1 MSNIKEVIE
10 DSFSR
15 YAGNVILNRAICDA
29 RDMLKPS
36 ARMLMYSQMAITKNI
51 PSKPFVKSA
60 RVVGDALGHYYEHG
74 DSSCYGTYMRLA
86 KPFAMRYCLE
96 NCQGNSG
103 TINSTNDEA
112 SMRYTELR
120 LSDLGFSLFNDIDK
134 ETINEWST
142 NFDETESYPKV
153 APSKGYYNIC
163 NGTVG
168 LGIALSS
175 NIPQFNLKEINN
187 SLIKLLWNPKISFE
201 EICVLP
207 DYATGALLLNED
219 EVRESLR
226 VGSGA
231 AVKLRSV
238 VEYDKKR
245 RTLIVKELPYGVYT
259 ETINKQI
266 QSLLEKNPNCGI
278 DNINDASHKTPDYEI
293 YLTKNAKPDKVLK
306 LLFKETSLQSYN
318 TINMTVLV
326 DGKKP
331 AVLGLKELLQS
342 HLDHE
347 KIVYTRGFEF
357 DLRKIMARLHIIE
370 GLMKAYDMINEVVKT
385 IKSSSSSKEA
395 NIALRELLLID
406 EIQAKAIL
414 DLKLSRLSKLDINKL
429 KDEKSG
435 LEKEKTRIEAILN
448 DEILLKKEI
457 EKGLREVA
465 AKFGDAR
472 RTKIMNISN
481 DDNDEEDV
489 EEKRLSLSLTNEG
502 AVFTTETSTLY
513 SQKRNGT
520 GSKFKLDKGEYVV
533 DTVIGSSK
541 DEILFFTSTGKFYHT
556 KTSDFVVGEKQYLN
570 NLISLEV
577 DEKIM
582 ASTLLTKES
591 QKDNIIFITKK
602 GLLKKSSL
610 SEYNLKRGNGAQAI
624 KLDDDDIIR
633 SVLILKDENIGILS
647 KAGYFIIISTSDIRP
662 IGRIA
667 RGVIGMKLSPK
678 DEVISAHV
686 ILNDTKEIAS
696 ISEDGYTKRTDIGE
710 FKVTGRATKGAKIQ
724 SSENMIDFLT
734 FNENSD
740 ILIVSNKAQ
749 IKIKKDDIPLLGRGA
764 VGVKSIK
771 LGSGKVV
778 CFSKI

>member
-1 MSNIKEVIE
+1 MSNIKGVIE

-36 ARMLMYSQMAITKNI
+36 ARMLMYSQMTITKNI
-51 PSKPFVKSA
+51 PSKPFIKSA

-74 DSSCYGTYMRLA
+74 DSSCYGTYMRMA

-120 LSDLGFSLFNDIDK
+120 LSDLGFGLFNDIDK

-175 NIPQFNLKEINN
+175 NIPQFNLKEIND
-187 SLIKLLWNPKISFE
+187 SLIKLLWNPEISFD

-226 VGSGA
+226 AGNGA

-245 RTLIVKELPYGVYT
+245 RTLVVKELPYGVYT
-259 ETINKQI
+259 ETISKQI

-278 DNINDASHKTPDYEI
+278 DNVNDASHKTPDYEI

-370 GLMKAYDMINEVVKT
+370 GLMKAYDMIDEVVKT

-489 EEKRLSLSLTNEG
+489 EEKQLSLSLTNEG

-513 SQKRNGT
+513 SQRRNGT

-647 KAGYFIIISTSDIRP
+647 KAGYFIMISTSDIRP

>member
-1 MSNIKEVIE
+1 MSDIKEVIE

-74 DSSCYGTYMRLA
+74 DSSCYGTYMRMA

-120 LSDLGFSLFNDIDK
+120 LSDLGFSLFNDINK

-175 NIPQFNLKEINN
+175 SIPQFNLKEINN
-187 SLIKLLWNPKISFE
+187 SLIKLLWNPEISFE

-226 VGSGA
+226 VGCGA

-266 QSLLEKNPNCGI
+266 QTLLEKNPNCGI
-278 DNINDASHKTPDYEI
+278 DNVNDASHKTPDYEI

-370 GLMKAYDMINEVVKT
+370 GLMKAYDIIDEVVKT
-385 IKSSSSSKEA
+385 IKSSPSSKEA
-395 NIALRELLLID
+395 NIALRELLSID

-435 LEKEKTRIEAILN
+435 LEKEKARIEAILN
-448 DEILLKKEI
+448 DEVLLKKEI

-465 AKFGDAR
+465 EKFGDAR

-481 DDNDEEDV
+481 DDEEEDI
-489 EEKRLSLSLTNEG
+489 EEKQLSLSFTNEG

-533 DTVIGSSK
+533 DTVIGSNK

-556 KTSDFVVGEKQYLN
+556 KINDFVVGEKQYLN

-647 KAGYFIIISTSDIRP
+647 KAGYFIMISTSDIRP

-667 RGVIGMKLSPK
+667 RGVIGMKLSSK

-686 ILNDTKEIAS
+686 IPNDTKEIAS

-710 FKVTGRATKGAKIQ
+710 FKITGRATKGAKIQ

-749 IKIKKDDIPLLGRGA
+749 IKIKKDDIPLLSRGA

>member
-1 MSNIKEVIE
+1 MSNIKEVIK

-74 DSSCYGTYMRLA
+74 DSSCYGTYMRMA

-120 LSDLGFSLFNDIDK
+120 LSDLGFSLFNDINK

-175 NIPQFNLKEINN
+175 SIPQFNLKEINN
-187 SLIKLLWNPKISFE
+187 SLIKLLWNPEISFE

-226 VGSGA
+226 VGCGA
-231 AVKLRSV
+231 AAKLRSV

-266 QSLLEKNPNCGI
+266 QTLLEKNPNCGI
-278 DNINDASHKTPDYEI
+278 DNVNDASHKTPDYEI
-293 YLTKNAKPDKVLK
+293 YLAKNAKPDKVLK

-370 GLMKAYDMINEVVKT
+370 GLMKAYDMIDEVVKT

-448 DEILLKKEI
+448 DETLLKKEI

-481 DDNDEEDV
+481 DDDEEDV
-489 EEKRLSLSLTNEG
+489 EEKQLSLSLTNEG

-582 ASTLLTKES
+582 ASTLLTKEN

-624 KLDDDDIIR
+624 KLDDDDTIR

-647 KAGYFIIISTSDIRP
+647 KAGYFIMISTSDIRP

-667 RGVIGMKLSPK
+667 RGVIGMKLSSK

>member
-1 MSNIKEVIE
+1 MSDIKEVIE

-29 RDMLKPS
+29 RDMLNPS

-74 DSSCYGTYMRLA
+74 DSSCYGTYMRMA

-120 LSDLGFSLFNDIDK
+120 LSDLGFSLFNDINK

-175 NIPQFNLKEINN
+175 SIPQFNLKEINN
-187 SLIKLLWNPKISFE
+187 SLIKLLWNPEISFE

-226 VGSGA
+226 VGYGA

-266 QSLLEKNPNCGI
+266 QTLLEKNPNCGI
-278 DNINDASHKTPDYEI
+278 DNVNDASHKTPDYEI

-347 KIVYTRGFEF
+347 KSVYTRGFEF

-370 GLMKAYDMINEVVKT
+370 GLMKAYDMIDEVVKT
-385 IKSSSSSKEA
+385 IKSSPSSKEA
-395 NIALRELLLID
+395 NIALRELLSID

-435 LEKEKTRIEAILN
+435 LEKEKARIEAILN
-448 DEILLKKEI
+448 DEVLLKKEI

-465 AKFGDAR
+465 EKFGDAR

-481 DDNDEEDV
+481 DDEEEDV
-489 EEKRLSLSLTNEG
+489 EEKQLSLSFTNEG

-533 DTVIGSSK
+533 DTVIGSNK

-556 KTSDFVVGEKQYLN
+556 KINDFVVGEKQYLN

-647 KAGYFIIISTSDIRP
+647 KAGYFIMISTSDIRP

-667 RGVIGMKLSPK
+667 RGVIGMKLSSK

-686 ILNDTKEIAS
+686 IPNDTKEIAS
-696 ISEDGYTKRTDIGE
+696 ISEDGYTKRTDVGE
-710 FKVTGRATKGAKIQ
+710 FKITGRATKGAKIQ

-734 FNENSD
+734 FKENSD

-749 IKIKKDDIPLLGRGA
+749 IKIKKDDIPLLSRGA

>member
-1 MSNIKEVIE
+1 MSDIKEVIE

-15 YAGNVILNRAICDA
+15 YAGNVILNRAICDV

-74 DSSCYGTYMRLA
+74 DSSCYGTYMRMA

-120 LSDLGFSLFNDIDK
+120 LSDLGFSLFNDINK

-175 NIPQFNLKEINN
+175 SIPQFNLKEINN
-187 SLIKLLWNPKISFE
+187 SLIKLLWNPEISFE

-226 VGSGA
+226 VGCGA

-266 QSLLEKNPNCGI
+266 QTLLEKNPNCGI
-278 DNINDASHKTPDYEI
+278 DNVNDASHKTPDYEI

-306 LLFKETSLQSYN
+306 LLFKETSLQNYN

-370 GLMKAYDMINEVVKT
+370 GLMKAYDVIDEVVKT

-395 NIALRELLLID
+395 NIALRELLSID

-435 LEKEKTRIEAILN
+435 LEKEKDRIEAILN
-448 DEILLKKEI
+448 DEVLLKKEI

-481 DDNDEEDV
+481 DDDEEDV
-489 EEKRLSLSLTNEG
+489 EEKQLSLSLTNEG

-513 SQKRNGT
+513 SQRRNGT

-533 DTVIGSSK
+533 DTVIGSNK

-647 KAGYFIIISTSDIRP
+647 KAGYFIMISTSDIRP

-667 RGVIGMKLSPK
+667 RGVIGMKLSPN

-696 ISEDGYTKRTDIGE
+696 ISEDGYTKRTDISE
-710 FKVTGRATKGAKIQ
+710 FKITGRATKGAKIQ

-749 IKIKKDDIPLLGRGA
+749 IKIKKDDIPLLSRGA

>member
-1 MSNIKEVIE
+1 MSNIKGVIE

-36 ARMLMYSQMAITKNI
+36 ARMLMYSQMTITKNI
-51 PSKPFVKSA
+51 PSKAFIKSA

-74 DSSCYGTYMRLA
+74 DSSCYGTYMRMA

-120 LSDLGFSLFNDIDK
+120 LSDLGFGLFNDIDK

-175 NIPQFNLKEINN
+175 NIPQFNLKEIND
-187 SLIKLLWNPKISFE
+187 SLIKLLWNPEISFD

-226 VGSGA
+226 AGNGA

-245 RTLIVKELPYGVYT
+245 RTLVVKELPYGVYT
-259 ETINKQI
+259 ETISKQI

-278 DNINDASHKTPDYEI
+278 DNVNDASHKTPDYEI

-370 GLMKAYDMINEVVKT
+370 GLMKAYDMIDEVVKT

-489 EEKRLSLSLTNEG
+489 EEKQLSLSLTNEG

-513 SQKRNGT
+513 SQRRNGT

-610 SEYNLKRGNGAQAI
+610 SEYNLKRGNGALAI

-647 KAGYFIIISTSDIRP
+647 KAGYFIMISTSDIRP

-667 RGVIGMKLSPK
+667 RGVIGMKLSLK

-686 ILNDTKEIAS
+686 IPNDTKEIAS
-696 ISEDGYTKRTDIGE
+696 ISEDGYTKRTDISE
-710 FKVTGRATKGAKIQ
+710 FKITGRATKGAKIQ

-734 FNENSD
+734 FNKNSD

>member
-1 MSNIKEVIE
+1 MSNIKGVIE

-36 ARMLMYSQMAITKNI
+36 ARMLMYSQMTITKNI
-51 PSKPFVKSA
+51 PSKPFIKSA

-74 DSSCYGTYMRLA
+74 DSSCYGTYMRMA

-120 LSDLGFSLFNDIDK
+120 LSDLGFGLFNDIDK

-175 NIPQFNLKEINN
+175 NIPQFNLKEIND
-187 SLIKLLWNPKISFE
+187 SLIKLLWNPEISFD

-226 VGSGA
+226 AGNGA

-245 RTLIVKELPYGVYT
+245 RTLVVKELPYGVYT
-259 ETINKQI
+259 ETISKQI

-278 DNINDASHKTPDYEI
+278 DNVNDASHKTPDYEI

-370 GLMKAYDMINEVVKT
+370 GLMKAYDMIDEVVKT

-429 KDEKSG
+429 KDERFG

-481 DDNDEEDV
+481 DDDEEDV
-489 EEKRLSLSLTNEG
+489 EEKQLSLSLTNEG

-513 SQKRNGT
+513 SQRRNGT

-582 ASTLLTKES
+582 ASTLLTKEN

-624 KLDDDDIIR
+624 KLDDDDTIR

-647 KAGYFIIISTSDIRP
+647 KAGYFIMISTSDIRP

-686 ILNDTKEIAS
+686 ILNDAKEIAS

-749 IKIKKDDIPLLGRGA
+749 MKIKKDDIPLLGRGA

>member
-1 MSNIKEVIE
+1 MSDIKEVIE

-74 DSSCYGTYMRLA
+74 DSSCYETYMRMA

-120 LSDLGFSLFNDIDK
+120 LSDLGFSLFNDINK

-175 NIPQFNLKEINN
+175 SIPQFNLKEINN
-187 SLIKLLWNPKISFE
+187 SLIKLLWNPEISFE

-226 VGSGA
+226 VGWGA
-231 AVKLRSV
+231 AAKLRSV

-266 QSLLEKNPNCGI
+266 QTLLEKNPNCGI
-278 DNINDASHKTPDYEI
+278 DNVNDASHKTPDYEI

-306 LLFKETSLQSYN
+306 LLFKETSLQNYN

-370 GLMKAYDMINEVVKT
+370 GLMKAYDIIDEVVKT

-395 NIALRELLLID
+395 NIALRELLSID

-429 KDEKSG
+429 KDEKSD
-435 LEKEKTRIEAILN
+435 LEKEKARIEAILN
-448 DEILLKKEI
+448 DEVLLKKEI

-481 DDNDEEDV
+481 DDEEEDV
-489 EEKRLSLSLTNEG
+489 EEKQLSFSFTNEG

-513 SQKRNGT
+513 SQKRNGA

-533 DTVIGSSK
+533 DTIIGSNK

-577 DEKIM
+577 NEKIM

-647 KAGYFIIISTSDIRP
+647 KAGYFIMISTSDIRP

-667 RGVIGMKLSPK
+667 RGVIGMKLSLK
-678 DEVISAHV
+678 DEVISAH
-686 ILNDTKEIAS
+686 IISNGTKEIAS

-710 FKVTGRATKGAKIQ
+710 FKITGRATKGAKIQ

>member
-1 MSNIKEVIE
+1 MSDIKEVIE

-15 YAGNVILNRAICDA
+15 YAGNVILNRAICDV

-74 DSSCYGTYMRLA
+74 DSSCYGTYMRMA

-120 LSDLGFSLFNDIDK
+120 LSDLGFSLFNDINK

-175 NIPQFNLKEINN
+175 SIPQFNLKEINN
-187 SLIKLLWNPKISFE
+187 SLIKLLWNPEISFE

-226 VGSGA
+226 VGCGA

-266 QSLLEKNPNCGI
+266 QTLLEKNPNCGI
-278 DNINDASHKTPDYEI
+278 DNVNDASHKTPDYEI

-306 LLFKETSLQSYN
+306 LLFKETSLQNYN

-370 GLMKAYDMINEVVKT
+370 GLMKAYDMIDEVVKT

-395 NIALRELLLID
+395 NIALRELLSID

-435 LEKEKTRIEAILN
+435 LEKEKARIEAILN
-448 DEILLKKEI
+448 DEVLLKKEI

-481 DDNDEEDV
+481 DDEEEDV
-489 EEKRLSLSLTNEG
+489 EEKQLSFSFTNEG

-513 SQKRNGT
+513 SQKRNGA
-520 GSKFKLDKGEYVV
+520 GSKFKLDKGEYVI
-533 DTVIGSSK
+533 DTVIGSNK

-577 DEKIM
+577 NEKIM

-647 KAGYFIIISTSDIRP
+647 KAGYFIMISTSDIRP

-667 RGVIGMKLSPK
+667 RGVIGMKLSLK
-678 DEVISAHV
+678 DEVISAH
-686 ILNDTKEIAS
+686 IISNGTKEIAS

-710 FKVTGRATKGAKIQ
+710 FKITGRATKGAKIQ

-749 IKIKKDDIPLLGRGA
+749 IKIKKDDIPLLSRGA

>member
-1 MSNIKEVIE
+1 MSDIKEVIE

-74 DSSCYGTYMRLA
+74 DSSCYGTYMRMA

-120 LSDLGFSLFNDIDK
+120 LSDLGFSLFNDINK

-175 NIPQFNLKEINN
+175 SIPQFNLKEINN
-187 SLIKLLWNPKISFE
+187 SLIKLLWNPEISFE

-226 VGSGA
+226 VGCGA
-231 AVKLRSV
+231 AAKLRSV

-266 QSLLEKNPNCGI
+266 QTLLEKNPNCGI
-278 DNINDASHKTPDYEI
+278 DNVNDASHKTPDYEI

-347 KIVYTRGFEF
+347 KIVYTRGFKF

-370 GLMKAYDMINEVVKT
+370 GLMKAYDMIDEVVKT

-395 NIALRELLLID
+395 NIALRELLSID

-429 KDEKSG
+429 KDEKSD
-435 LEKEKTRIEAILN
+435 LEKEKARIEAILN
-448 DEILLKKEI
+448 DEVLLKKEI

-481 DDNDEEDV
+481 DDEEEDV
-489 EEKRLSLSLTNEG
+489 EEKQLSLSLTNEG

-513 SQKRNGT
+513 SQRRNGT

-602 GLLKKSSL
+602 GLLKKSAL
-610 SEYNLKRGNGAQAI
+610 SEYNLKRGNGALAI
-624 KLDDDDIIR
+624 KLDDDDVIR

-647 KAGYFIIISTSDIRP
+647 KAGYFIMISTSDIRP

-667 RGVIGMKLSPK
+667 RGVIGMKLSLK

-686 ILNDTKEIAS
+686 IPNDTKEIAS

-710 FKVTGRATKGAKIQ
+710 FKITGRATKGAKIQ

>member
-1 MSNIKEVIE
+1 MSDIKEVIE

-74 DSSCYGTYMRLA
+74 DSSCYGTYMRMA

-120 LSDLGFSLFNDIDK
+120 LSDLGFSLFNDINK

-175 NIPQFNLKEINN
+175 SIPQFNLKEINN
-187 SLIKLLWNPKISFE
+187 SLIKLLWNPEISFE

-226 VGSGA
+226 AGCGA
-231 AVKLRSV
+231 AAKLRSV

-266 QSLLEKNPNCGI
+266 QTLLEKNPNCGI
-278 DNINDASHKTPDYEI
+278 DNVNDASHKTPDYEI

-370 GLMKAYDMINEVVKT
+370 GLMKAYDMIDEVVKT

-395 NIALRELLLID
+395 NIALRELLSID

-429 KDEKSG
+429 KDEKSD
-435 LEKEKTRIEAILN
+435 LEKEKARIEAILN
-448 DEILLKKEI
+448 DEVLLKKEI

-481 DDNDEEDV
+481 DDDEEDV
-489 EEKRLSLSLTNEG
+489 EEKQLSLSLTNEG

-513 SQKRNGT
+513 SQRRNGT

-602 GLLKKSSL
+602 GLLKKSAL
-610 SEYNLKRGNGAQAI
+610 SEYNLKRGNGALAI
-624 KLDDDDIIR
+624 KLDDDDVIR

-647 KAGYFIIISTSDIRP
+647 KAGYFIMISTSDIRP

-686 ILNDTKEIAS
+686 IPNDTKEIAS

-710 FKVTGRATKGAKIQ
+710 FKITGRATKGAKIQ

>member
-1 MSNIKEVIE
+1 MSDIKEVIE

-74 DSSCYGTYMRLA
+74 DSSCYGTYMRMA

-120 LSDLGFSLFNDIDK
+120 LSDLGFSLFNDINK

-175 NIPQFNLKEINN
+175 SIPQFNLKEINN
-187 SLIKLLWNPKISFE
+187 SLIKLLWNPEISFE

-226 VGSGA
+226 IGYGA

-266 QSLLEKNPNCGI
+266 QTLLEKNPNCGI
-278 DNINDASHKTPDYEI
+278 DNVNDASHKTPDYEI

-370 GLMKAYDMINEVVKT
+370 GLMKAYDMIDEVVKT
-385 IKSSSSSKEA
+385 IKSSPSSKEA
-395 NIALRELLLID
+395 NIALRELLSID

-429 KDEKSG
+429 KDEKHG
-435 LEKEKTRIEAILN
+435 LEKEKARIEAILN
-448 DEILLKKEI
+448 DEVLLKKEI

-465 AKFGDAR
+465 EKFGDAR

-481 DDNDEEDV
+481 DDEEEDV
-489 EEKRLSLSLTNEG
+489 EEKQLSLSFTNEG

-533 DTVIGSSK
+533 DTVIGSNK

-556 KTSDFVVGEKQYLN
+556 KINDFVVGEKQYLN

-647 KAGYFIIISTSDIRP
+647 KAGYFIMISTSDIRP

-667 RGVIGMKLSPK
+667 RGVIGMKLSSK

-686 ILNDTKEIAS
+686 IPNDTKEIAS

-710 FKVTGRATKGAKIQ
+710 FKITGRATKGAKIQ

-749 IKIKKDDIPLLGRGA
+749 IKIKKDDIPLLSRGA

>member
-1 MSNIKEVIE
+1 MSDIKEVIE

-74 DSSCYGTYMRLA
+74 DSSCYGTYMRMA

-120 LSDLGFSLFNDIDK
+120 LSDLGFSLFNDINK

-175 NIPQFNLKEINN
+175 SIPQFNLKEIND
-187 SLIKLLWNPKISFE
+187 SLIKLLWNPEISFE

-207 DYATGALLLNED
+207 DYATGAILLNED

-226 VGSGA
+226 VGYGA

-266 QSLLEKNPNCGI
+266 QTLLEKNPNCGI
-278 DNINDASHKTPDYEI
+278 DNVNDASHKTPDYEI

-306 LLFKETSLQSYN
+306 LLFKETSLQNYN

-370 GLMKAYDMINEVVKT
+370 GLMKAYDMIDEVVKT
-385 IKSSSSSKEA
+385 IKSSPSSKEA
-395 NIALRELLLID
+395 NIALSELLSID

-429 KDEKSG
+429 KDEKYG
-435 LEKEKTRIEAILN
+435 LEKEKARIEAILN
-448 DEILLKKEI
+448 DEVLLKKEI

-465 AKFGDAR
+465 EKFGDAR

-481 DDNDEEDV
+481 DDEEEDV
-489 EEKRLSLSLTNEG
+489 EEKQLSLSFTNEG

-533 DTVIGSSK
+533 DTVIGSNK

-556 KTSDFVVGEKQYLN
+556 KVNDFVVGEKQYLN

-647 KAGYFIIISTSDIRP
+647 KAGYFIMISTSDIRP

-667 RGVIGMKLSPK
+667 RGVIGMKLSSK

-686 ILNDTKEIAS
+686 IPNDIKEIAS

-710 FKVTGRATKGAKIQ
+710 FKITGRATKGAKIQ

>member
-1 MSNIKEVIE
+1 M
-10 DSFSR
+10 
-15 YAGNVILNRAICDA
+15 
-29 RDMLKPS
+29 
-36 ARMLMYSQMAITKNI
+36 
-51 PSKPFVKSA
+51 
-60 RVVGDALGHYYEHG
+60 
-74 DSSCYGTYMRLA
+74 
-86 KPFAMRYCLE
+86 
-96 NCQGNSG
+96 
-103 TINSTNDEA
+103 
-112 SMRYTELR
+112 
-120 LSDLGFSLFNDIDK
+120 
-134 ETINEWST
+134 
-142 NFDETESYPKV
+142 
-153 APSKGYYNIC
+153 
-163 NGTVG
+163 
-168 LGIALSS
+168 
-175 NIPQFNLKEINN
+175 
-187 SLIKLLWNPKISFE
+187 
-201 EICVLP
+201 
-207 DYATGALLLNED
+207 
-219 EVRESLR
+219 
-226 VGSGA
+226 
-231 AVKLRSV
+231 
-238 VEYDKKR
+238 
-245 RTLIVKELPYGVYT
+245 
-259 ETINKQI
+259 
-266 QSLLEKNPNCGI
+266 EKNPNCGI

-357 DLRKIMARLHIIE
+357 DLRKIVARLHIIE
-370 GLMKAYDMINEVVKT
+370 GLMKAYDMIDEVVKT

-448 DEILLKKEI
+448 DETLLKKEI

-481 DDNDEEDV
+481 DDDEEDV
-489 EEKRLSLSLTNEG
+489 EEKQLSLSLTNEG

-582 ASTLLTKES
+582 ASTLLTKEN

-624 KLDDDDIIR
+624 KLDDDDTIR

-647 KAGYFIIISTSDIRP
+647 KAGYFIMISTSDIRP

-667 RGVIGMKLSPK
+667 RGVIGMKLSSK

>member
-1 MSNIKEVIE
+1 MSDIKEVIE

-74 DSSCYGTYMRLA
+74 DSSCYGTYMRMA

-120 LSDLGFSLFNDIDK
+120 LSDLGFSLFNDINK

-175 NIPQFNLKEINN
+175 SIPQFNLKEINN
-187 SLIKLLWNPKISFE
+187 SLIKLLWNPEISFE

-226 VGSGA
+226 VGCGA
-231 AVKLRSV
+231 AAKIRSV

-266 QSLLEKNPNCGI
+266 QTLLEKNPNCGI
-278 DNINDASHKTPDYEI
+278 DNVNDASHKTPDYEI

-347 KIVYTRGFEF
+347 KIVYTRGFKF

-370 GLMKAYDMINEVVKT
+370 GLMKAYDMIDEVVKT

-395 NIALRELLLID
+395 NIALRELLSID

-429 KDEKSG
+429 KDEKSD
-435 LEKEKTRIEAILN
+435 LEKEKARIEAILN
-448 DEILLKKEI
+448 DEVLLKKEI

-481 DDNDEEDV
+481 DDDEEDV
-489 EEKRLSLSLTNEG
+489 EEKQLSLSLTNEG

-602 GLLKKSSL
+602 GLLKKSAL
-610 SEYNLKRGNGAQAI
+610 SEYNLKRGNGALAI
-624 KLDDDDIIR
+624 KLDDDDVIR

-647 KAGYFIIISTSDIRP
+647 KAGYFIMISTSDIRP

-667 RGVIGMKLSPK
+667 RGVIGMKLSLK

-686 ILNDTKEIAS
+686 IPNDTKEIAS

-710 FKVTGRATKGAKIQ
+710 FKITGRATKGAKIQ

-749 IKIKKDDIPLLGRGA
+749 IKIKKDDIPLLCRGA

>member
-1 MSNIKEVIE
+1 MSDIKEVIE

-74 DSSCYGTYMRLA
+74 DSSCYGTYMRMA

-120 LSDLGFSLFNDIDK
+120 LSDLGFSLFNDINK

-175 NIPQFNLKEINN
+175 SIPQFNLKEINN
-187 SLIKLLWNPKISFE
+187 SLIKLLWNPEISFE

-226 VGSGA
+226 VGCGA

-266 QSLLEKNPNCGI
+266 QTLLEKNPNCGI
-278 DNINDASHKTPDYEI
+278 DNVNDASHKTPDYEI

-357 DLRKIMARLHIIE
+357 DLRKIIARLHIIE
-370 GLMKAYDMINEVVKT
+370 GLMKAYDMIDEVVKT
-385 IKSSSSSKEA
+385 IKSSPSSKEA
-395 NIALRELLLID
+395 NIALRELLSID

-429 KDEKSG
+429 KDEKYG
-435 LEKEKTRIEAILN
+435 LEKEKARIEAILN
-448 DEILLKKEI
+448 DEVLLKKEI

-465 AKFGDAR
+465 EKFGDAR

-481 DDNDEEDV
+481 DDEEEDV
-489 EEKRLSLSLTNEG
+489 EEKQLSLSFTNEG

-533 DTVIGSSK
+533 DTVIGNNK

-556 KTSDFVVGEKQYLN
+556 KINYFVVGEKQYLN

-624 KLDDDDIIR
+624 KLDNDDIIR

-647 KAGYFIIISTSDIRP
+647 KAGYFIMISTSDIRP

-667 RGVIGMKLSPK
+667 RGVIGMKLSSK

-686 ILNDTKEIAS
+686 IPNDTKEIAS

-710 FKVTGRATKGAKIQ
+710 FKMTGRATKGVKIQ

>member
-1 MSNIKEVIE
+1 MSDIKEVIE

-74 DSSCYGTYMRLA
+74 DSSCYGTYMRMA

-120 LSDLGFSLFNDIDK
+120 LSDLGFSLFNDINK

-175 NIPQFNLKEINN
+175 SIPQFNLKEINN
-187 SLIKLLWNPKISFE
+187 SLIKLLWNPEISFE

-226 VGSGA
+226 VGCGA
-231 AVKLRSV
+231 AAKLRSV

-266 QSLLEKNPNCGI
+266 QTLLEKNPNCGI
-278 DNINDASHKTPDYEI
+278 DNVNDASHKTPDYEI

-370 GLMKAYDMINEVVKT
+370 GLMKAYDMIDEVVKT
-385 IKSSSSSKEA
+385 IKSSPSSKEA
-395 NIALRELLLID
+395 NIALRELLSID

-435 LEKEKTRIEAILN
+435 LEKEKARIEAILN
-448 DEILLKKEI
+448 DEVLLKKEI

-465 AKFGDAR
+465 EKFGDAR

-481 DDNDEEDV
+481 DDEEEDV
-489 EEKRLSLSLTNEG
+489 EEKQLSLSLTNEG

-602 GLLKKSSL
+602 GLLKKSAL
-610 SEYNLKRGNGAQAI
+610 SEYNLKRGNGALAI
-624 KLDDDDIIR
+624 KLDDDDVIR

-647 KAGYFIIISTSDIRP
+647 KAGYFIMISTSDIRP

-667 RGVIGMKLSPK
+667 RGVIGMKLSLK

-686 ILNDTKEIAS
+686 IPNDTKEIAS

-710 FKVTGRATKGAKIQ
+710 FKITGRATKGAKIQ

>member
-1 MSNIKEVIE
+1 MSDIKEVIE

-15 YAGNVILNRAICDA
+15 YAGNVILNRAICDV

-74 DSSCYGTYMRLA
+74 DSSCYGTYMRMA

-120 LSDLGFSLFNDIDK
+120 LSDLGFSLFNDINK

-175 NIPQFNLKEINN
+175 SIPQFNLKEINN
-187 SLIKLLWNPKISFE
+187 SLIKLLWNPEISFE

-226 VGSGA
+226 VGCGA

-266 QSLLEKNPNCGI
+266 QTLLEKNPNCGI
-278 DNINDASHKTPDYEI
+278 DNVNDASHKTPDYEI

-306 LLFKETSLQSYN
+306 LLFKETSLQNYN

-357 DLRKIMARLHIIE
+357 DLRRIMARLHIIE
-370 GLMKAYDMINEVVKT
+370 GLMKAYDMIDEVVKT

-395 NIALRELLLID
+395 NIALRELLSID

-429 KDEKSG
+429 KDEKSD
-435 LEKEKTRIEAILN
+435 LEKEKARIEAILN
-448 DEILLKKEI
+448 DEVLLKKEI

-481 DDNDEEDV
+481 DDEEEDV
-489 EEKRLSLSLTNEG
+489 EEKQLSLSFTNEG

-533 DTVIGSSK
+533 DTVIGSNK

-570 NLISLEV
+570 NLISLKV

-647 KAGYFIIISTSDIRP
+647 KAGYFIMISTSDIRP

-667 RGVIGMKLSPK
+667 RGVIGMKLSLK
-678 DEVISAHV
+678 DEVISAH
-686 ILNDTKEIAS
+686 IISNGTKEIAS

-710 FKVTGRATKGAKIQ
+710 FKITGRATKGAKIQ

-749 IKIKKDDIPLLGRGA
+749 IKIKKDDIPLLSRGA

>member
-1 MSNIKEVIE
+1 MSDIKEVIE

-74 DSSCYGTYMRLA
+74 DSSCYGTYMRMA

-120 LSDLGFSLFNDIDK
+120 LSDLGFSLFNDINK

-175 NIPQFNLKEINN
+175 SIPQFNLKEINN
-187 SLIKLLWNPKISFE
+187 SLIKLLWNPEISFE

-226 VGSGA
+226 VGCGA
-231 AVKLRSV
+231 AAKLRSV

-266 QSLLEKNPNCGI
+266 QTLLEKNPNCGI
-278 DNINDASHKTPDYEI
+278 DNVNDASHKTPDYEI

-347 KIVYTRGFEF
+347 KIVYTRGFKF

-370 GLMKAYDMINEVVKT
+370 GLMKAYDVIDEVVKT
-385 IKSSSSSKEA
+385 IKSSPSSKEA
-395 NIALRELLLID
+395 NIALRELLSID

-435 LEKEKTRIEAILN
+435 LEKEKARIEAILN
-448 DEILLKKEI
+448 DEVLLKKEI

-465 AKFGDAR
+465 EKFGDAR

-481 DDNDEEDV
+481 DDEEEDV
-489 EEKRLSLSLTNEG
+489 EEKQLSLSLTNEG

-513 SQKRNGT
+513 SQRRNGT

-602 GLLKKSSL
+602 GLLKKSAL
-610 SEYNLKRGNGAQAI
+610 SEYNLKRGNGALAI

-647 KAGYFIIISTSDIRP
+647 KAGYFIMISTSDIRP

-686 ILNDTKEIAS
+686 IPNDTKEIAS

-710 FKVTGRATKGAKIQ
+710 FKITGRATKGAKIQ